1 MAAIA
6 DTTQPFGSG
15 NLYTCR
21 RGKKGS
27 IVLASL
33 WRPKTRNAFNDDLY
47 EDLIQLL
54 GSTAA
59 DPSVSAVVLTG
70 VGSYFSSG
78 ADLRDGNYIPETGS
92 GRQTMKKPAGR
103 FMMALIAYPK
113 VLCAAVQGPAVGIG
127 VTLLMH
133 CDIVHCSA
141 TASLWAPFTRL
152 ALVPELCSSV
162 TFLETMGLSK
172 ANELLLL
179 GKRIDANKA
188 LNWNLCS
195 EVVTDCD
202 ASGDPFHTNSLAS
215 RMCKEIDHRL
225 LSLPLG
231 DTTADVFVSFIKGA
245 RRQRMEQVCRTELLK
260 LDERFDTGQVQQ
272 AASHIQIGSKKSK
285 GPRSKL

>member
-1 MAAIA
+1 MRSIV
-6 DTTQPFGSG
+6 DTPEPFGSG

-33 WRPKTRNAFNDDLY
+33 FRPKTRNAFCDDLY

-54 GSTAA
+54 QSTAA

-70 VGSYFSSG
+70 VGSFFSSG
-78 ADLRDGNYIPETGS
+78 ADLKDGSFIPETGA
-92 GRQTMKKPAGR
+92 GRETIKKPAGR

-113 VLCAAVQGPAVGIG
+113 ILCAAVQGPAVGIG
-127 VTLLMH
+127 VTLLLH
-133 CDIVHCSA
+133 CDIVHCSP
-141 TASLWAPFTRL
+141 TASFWAPFTRL

-179 GKRIDANKA
+179 GKRIDAKKA
-188 LNWNLCS
+188 LDWNLCS
-195 EVVTDCD
+195 EIVTDCD
-202 ASGDPFHTNSLAS
+202 VSGDPFHNNSLAS
-215 RMCKEIDHRL
+215 RMCNEIDHRL
-225 LSLPLG
+225 LSLPVG

-245 RRQRMEQVCRTELLK
+245 RRKRLERVCRAELLK
-260 LDERFDTGQVQQ
+260 LDERFDTGQVQE
-272 AASHIQIGSKKSK
+272 AASHIQIGSKNTR
-285 GPRSKL
+285 PRSKL